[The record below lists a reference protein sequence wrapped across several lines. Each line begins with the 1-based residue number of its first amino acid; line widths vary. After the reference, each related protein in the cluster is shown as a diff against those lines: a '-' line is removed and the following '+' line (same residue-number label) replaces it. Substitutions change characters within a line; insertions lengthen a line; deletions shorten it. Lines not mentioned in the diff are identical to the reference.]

1 MPPGCVAAMPENN
14 KLARYAAIFEDIK
27 AGDIMSSH
35 VVELSGEK
43 KIAHAKELMKI
54 KKISGI
60 PVVDDKK
67 QLIGIISIE
76 DIIHALEFNII
87 NDPIRKIM
95 STNVIT
101 IHKDDSLAAVV
112 DKFENYK
119 YGRFPVVDDEKRV
132 CGIISKED
140 ILHGILEKFNL
151 IYIHDQKR
159 TSTLNTEYS
168 TITGEKL
175 KIEEAKFHYQI
186 DSNDIDAAGTGAAL
200 LKQFLANKKFASDIV
215 RRVGVATYEAETNV
229 VIHSKGQG
237 DIYFFQDKDR
247 FIVRIVDNGIGI
259 EDLEKAMKEGYSTA
273 SDYIRERGFGA
284 GMGIA
289 NMKRFADKL
298 MIISE
303 KNVGTQVEMIFYLP
317 AQTWPPI

>member
-1 MPPGCVAAMPENN
+1 MTENN

-27 AGDIMSSH
+27 AGDIMSSN
-35 VVELSGEK
+35 VVEISAEK

-54 KKISGI
+54 KKISGM
-60 PVVDDKK
+60 PVVDEKK

-76 DIIHALEFNII
+76 DIIHALEFNKI

-95 STNVIT
+95 STQVVT

-119 YGRFPVVDDEKRV
+119 YGRFPVVDDEKHV

-140 ILHGILEKFNL
+140 ILHGILEKFNI

-159 TSTLNTEYS
+159 TCTLNAEYS
-168 TITGEKL
+168 AITGEKL
-175 KIEEAKFHYQI
+175 KVDEANFHYRI
-186 DSNDIDAAGTGAAL
+186 DSGDIDAAGTGAAL
-200 LKQFLANKKFASDIV
+200 LKQFLTGKDFHSDIV

-229 VIHSKGQG
+229 VIHSRGQG
-237 DIYFFQDKDR
+237 DIYFFQDEDR
-247 FIVRIVDNGIGI
+247 FIVRVVDNGIGI
-259 EDLEKAMKEGYSTA
+259 EDLDKAMKEGYSTA
-273 SDYIRERGFGA
+273 PDYIRERGFGA

-298 MIISE
+298 VIISE

-317 AQTWPPI
+317 TQTWPLI

>member
-1 MPPGCVAAMPENN
+1 MPENN

-27 AGDIMSSH
+27 AGDIMSAN
-35 VVELSGEK
+35 VVEISGDK

-54 KKISGI
+54 KKISGM
-60 PVVDDKK
+60 PVVDENK

-76 DIIHALEFNII
+76 DIIHAFEFNKL
-87 NDPIRKIM
+87 NDPIHRIM
-95 STNVIT
+95 STRVVT
-101 IHKDDSLAAVV
+101 VHKDDSLAAVV

-119 YGRFPVVDDEKRV
+119 FGRFPVVDDDKRV

-168 TITGEKL
+168 AITGEKL
-175 KIEEAKFHYQI
+175 KVEEAKFHYQI
-186 DSNDIDAAGTGAAL
+186 DSSDIDAAGTGAAL
-200 LKQFLANKKFASDIV
+200 LKQFLAGKNFHGDIV

-229 VIHSKGQG
+229 VIHSRGQG
-237 DIYFFQDKDR
+237 DIYFFQDEDR
-247 FIVRIVDNGIGI
+247 FIVRVVDNGIGI
-259 EDLEKAMKEGYSTA
+259 EDLDKAMKEGYSTA
-273 SDYIRERGFGA
+273 PDYVRERGFGA

-298 MIISE
+298 VIISE
-303 KNVGTQVEMIFYLP
+303 KNAGTQVEMIFYLP
-317 AQTWPPI
+317 AQTWPLI

>member
-1 MPPGCVAAMPENN
+1 MPENN
-14 KLARYAAIFEDIK
+14 KLARYAVIFEDIK
-27 AGDIMSSH
+27 AGDIMSSN
-35 VVELSGEK
+35 VVEISCEK

-60 PVVDDKK
+60 PVVDEKK

-76 DIIHALEFNII
+76 DIIHALEFNKI

-95 STNVIT
+95 STQVVT
-101 IHKDDSLAAVV
+101 IHRDDSLAAVV

-119 YGRFPVVDDEKRV
+119 YGRFPVIDDEKRV

-168 TITGEKL
+168 AITGERL

-186 DSNDIDAAGTGAAL
+186 DSSDIDAAGSGAAL
-200 LKQFLANKKFASDIV
+200 LKQFLTGKNFNSDIV

-229 VIHSKGQG
+229 VIHSRGQG
-237 DIYFFQDKDR
+237 DIYFFQDEDC
-247 FIVRIVDNGIGI
+247 FIVRVVDNGIGI
-259 EDLEKAMKEGYSTA
+259 EDLDKAMKEGYSTA
-273 SDYIRERGFGA
+273 PDYIRERGFGA

-298 MIISE
+298 VIISE
-303 KNVGTQVEMIFYLP
+303 KNAGTQVEMIFYLP
-317 AQTWPPI
+317 TQTWPLI

>member
-1 MPPGCVAAMPENN
+1 MPENN

-27 AGDIMSSH
+27 AGDIMSAN
-35 VVELSGEK
+35 VVEISGDK

-54 KKISGI
+54 KKISGM
-60 PVVDDKK
+60 PVVDENK

-76 DIIHALEFNII
+76 DIIHAFEFNKL
-87 NDPIRKIM
+87 NDPIHRIM
-95 STNVIT
+95 STQVVT
-101 IHKDDSLAAVV
+101 IHRDDSLAAVV

-119 YGRFPVVDDEKRV
+119 FGRFPVVDDDKRV

-168 TITGEKL
+168 AITGEKL
-175 KIEEAKFHYQI
+175 KVEEAKFHYQI
-186 DSNDIDAAGTGAAL
+186 DSSDIDAAGSGAAL
-200 LKQFLANKKFASDIV
+200 LKQFLAGKNFHGDIV

-229 VIHSKGQG
+229 VIHSRGQG
-237 DIYFFQDKDR
+237 DIYFFQDEDC
-247 FIVRIVDNGIGI
+247 FIVRVVDNGIGI
-259 EDLEKAMKEGYSTA
+259 EDLDRAMKEGFSTA
-273 SDYIRERGFGA
+273 PDYVRERGFGA

-298 MIISE
+298 VIISE
-303 KNVGTQVEMIFYLP
+303 KNAGTQVEMIFYLP
-317 AQTWPPI
+317 TQTWPLI

>member
-1 MPPGCVAAMPENN
+1 MTENL
-14 KLARYAAIFEDIK
+14 KLAKYAAIFEDIK

-35 VVELSGEK
+35 VVEIASEK
-43 KIAHAKELMKI
+43 KISHAKELMKI

-60 PVVDDKK
+60 PVVDDRK

-95 STNVIT
+95 STQVVT
-101 IHKDDSLAAVV
+101 IHRDDPLSAVV

-119 YGRFPVVDDEKRV
+119 YGRFPVIDDDKRV

-159 TSTLNTEYS
+159 SRTLNTEYS
-168 TITGEKL
+168 AITGERL
-175 KIEEAKFHYQI
+175 EIEAAEFHYRI
-186 DSNDIDAAGTGAAL
+186 DSSDIDAAGSGAAM
-200 LKQFLANKKFASDIV
+200 LKQFLTGKNFHNDIV
-215 RRVGVATYEAETNV
+215 RRVSVSTYEAETNV
-229 VIHSKGQG
+229 VIHSHGQG
-237 DIYFFQDKDR
+237 DIYFFQDHDR
-247 FIVRIVDNGIGI
+247 IIVRVVDNGVGI

-273 SDYIRERGFGA
+273 PDYIRERGFGA

-298 MIISE
+298 VIISE
-303 KNVGTQVEMIFYLP
+303 KNAGTQVEMIFYLP
-317 AQTWPPI
+317 QQTWPLI

>member
-1 MPPGCVAAMPENN
+1 MTENI
-14 KLARYAAIFEDIK
+14 KLAKYAAIFEDIK

-35 VVELSGEK
+35 VVEISGEK

-76 DIIHALEFNII
+76 DIIHALEFNKI

-95 STNVIT
+95 STQVVT

-140 ILHGILEKFNL
+140 IMHGILEKFNL

-159 TSTLNTEYS
+159 TSTLDTEYS
-168 TITGEKL
+168 AITGERL
-175 KIEEAKFHYQI
+175 KIEEAEFHYQI
-186 DSNDIDAAGTGAAL
+186 DSNDIDAAGSGAAL
-200 LKQFLANKKFASDIV
+200 LKQFLSGRNFHSDIV

-229 VIHSKGQG
+229 VIHSHGQG
-237 DIYFFQDKDR
+237 DIYFFQDEDR
-247 FIVRIVDNGIGI
+247 FIVRVVDNGIGI

-273 SDYIRERGFGA
+273 PDYVRERGFGA

-298 MIISE
+298 VIISE
-303 KNVGTQVEMIFYLP
+303 KNAGTQVEMIFYLP
-317 AQTWPPI
+317 SQTWPVI

>member
-1 MPPGCVAAMPENN
+1 MTENS
-14 KLARYAAIFEDIK
+14 KLAKYAAIFEDIK

-35 VVELSGEK
+35 VVEISGEK

-76 DIIHALEFNII
+76 DIVHALEFNII

-101 IHKDDSLAAVV
+101 IHKEDSLAAVV
-112 DKFENYK
+112 EKFENYK

-140 ILHGILEKFNL
+140 IMHGILEKFNL
-151 IYIHDQKR
+151 IYLHDQKR
-159 TSTLNTEYS
+159 ASTLNTEFS
-168 TITGEKL
+168 IITGERL
-175 KIEEAKFHYQI
+175 ISEEAEFHYQI
-186 DSNDIDAAGTGAAL
+186 DSNDIDAAGSGAAL
-200 LKQFLANKKFASDIV
+200 LKQFLSGKNFHSDIV

-229 VIHSKGQG
+229 VIHSHGQG
-237 DIYFFQDKDR
+237 DIYFFQDEDR
-247 FIVRIVDNGIGI
+247 FIVRVVDNGIGI
-259 EDLEKAMKEGYSTA
+259 EDLENAMKEGYSTA
-273 SDYIRERGFGA
+273 PDYVRERGFGA
-284 GMGIA
+284 GMGIP

-298 MIISE
+298 VIISE
-303 KNVGTQVEMIFYLP
+303 KNAGTQVEMIFYLP
-317 AQTWPPI
+317 AQTWPLI

>member
-1 MPPGCVAAMPENN
+1 MPEKN

-27 AGDIMSSH
+27 AGEIMSSN
-35 VVELSGEK
+35 VVEISSEK

-67 QLIGIISIE
+67 QLVGIISIE
-76 DIIHALEFNII
+76 DIIHALEFNKI

-95 STNVIT
+95 STQVVT
-101 IHKDDSLAAVV
+101 IHRDDSLAQVV

-151 IYIHDQKR
+151 IYLHDQKR

-168 TITGEKL
+168 AITGEKL
-175 KIEEAKFHYQI
+175 EVEEANFHYAI
-186 DSNDIDAAGTGAAL
+186 DGNDIDAAGTGAAM
-200 LKQFLANKKFASDIV
+200 LKQFLSGKSFHSDIV

-229 VIHSKGQG
+229 VIHSRGQG
-237 DIYFFQDKDR
+237 DIYFFQDEDR
-247 FIVRIVDNGIGI
+247 FIVRVVDNGVGI
-259 EDLEKAMKEGYSTA
+259 EDLDKAMKEGYSTA
-273 SDYIRERGFGA
+273 PDYIRERGFGA

-298 MIISE
+298 VIISE
-303 KNVGTQVEMIFYLP
+303 KNAGTQVEMIFYLP
-317 AQTWPPI
+317 TQTWPLI

>member
-1 MPPGCVAAMPENN
+1 MTENS
-14 KLARYAAIFEDIK
+14 KLAKYAAIFEDIK

-35 VVELSGEK
+35 VVEISGEK

-76 DIIHALEFNII
+76 DIVHALEFNII

-95 STNVIT
+95 STQVVT
-101 IHKDDSLAAVV
+101 IHKDDSLVAVV
-112 DKFENYK
+112 EKFENYK

-140 ILHGILEKFNL
+140 IMHGILEKFNL
-151 IYIHDQKR
+151 IYLHDQKR
-159 TSTLNTEYS
+159 AATLNSEFS
-168 TITGEKL
+168 IITGERL
-175 KIEEAKFHYQI
+175 VSEEAGFHYQI
-186 DSNDIDAAGTGAAL
+186 DSNDIDAAGTGAAQ
-200 LKQFLANKKFASDIV
+200 LKQFLTGKNFHSDIV

-229 VIHSKGQG
+229 VIHSHGQG
-237 DIYFFQDKDR
+237 DIYFFQDEDR
-247 FIVRIVDNGIGI
+247 FIVRVVDNGIGI
-259 EDLEKAMKEGYSTA
+259 EDLESAMKEGYSTA
-273 SDYIRERGFGA
+273 PDYVRERGFGA
-284 GMGIA
+284 GMGIP

-298 MIISE
+298 VIISE
-303 KNVGTQVEMIFYLP
+303 KNTGTQVEMIFYLP
-317 AQTWPPI
+317 SQSWPII

>member
-1 MPPGCVAAMPENN
+1 MTENN
-14 KLARYAAIFEDIK
+14 KLARYAAIFEDIR
-27 AGDIMSSH
+27 AGDIMSSN
-35 VVELSGEK
+35 VVEISAEK

-54 KKISGI
+54 KKISGM
-60 PVVDDKK
+60 PVVDEKK

-76 DIIHALEFNII
+76 DIIHALEFNKI

-95 STNVIT
+95 STQVVT

-119 YGRFPVVDDEKRV
+119 YGRFPVVDDEKHV

-168 TITGEKL
+168 AITGERL
-175 KIEEAKFHYQI
+175 KTEEANFHYRI
-186 DSNDIDAAGTGAAL
+186 DSGDIDAAGTGAAQ
-200 LKQFLANKKFASDIV
+200 LKQFLAGKNFNSDIV

-229 VIHSKGQG
+229 VIHSRGQG
-237 DIYFFQDKDR
+237 DIYFFQDEDR
-247 FIVRIVDNGIGI
+247 FIVRVVDNGIGI
-259 EDLEKAMKEGYSTA
+259 EDLDKAMKEGYSTA
-273 SDYIRERGFGA
+273 PDYIRERGFGA

-298 MIISE
+298 VIISE
-303 KNVGTQVEMIFYLP
+303 KNAGTQVEMIFYLP
-317 AQTWPPI
+317 TQTWPLI

>member
-1 MPPGCVAAMPENN
+1 MTENS
-14 KLARYAAIFEDIK
+14 KLAKYAAIFEDIK

-35 VVELSGEK
+35 VVEISGEK

-76 DIIHALEFNII
+76 DIVHALEFNII

-112 DKFENYK
+112 EKFENYK

-140 ILHGILEKFNL
+140 IMHGILEKFNL
-151 IYIHDQKR
+151 IYLHDQKR
-159 TSTLNTEYS
+159 ASTLNTEFS
-168 TITGEKL
+168 IITGERL
-175 KIEEAKFHYQI
+175 ISEEAEFHYQI
-186 DSNDIDAAGTGAAL
+186 DSNDIDAAGSGAAL
-200 LKQFLANKKFASDIV
+200 LKQFLTGKNFHSDIV

-229 VIHSKGQG
+229 VIHSHGQG
-237 DIYFFQDKDR
+237 DIYFFQDEDR
-247 FIVRIVDNGIGI
+247 FIVRVVDNGIGI
-259 EDLEKAMKEGYSTA
+259 EDLEKAMK
-273 SDYIRERGFGA
+273 
-284 GMGIA
+284 
-289 NMKRFADKL
+289 
-298 MIISE
+298 
-303 KNVGTQVEMIFYLP
+303 
-317 AQTWPPI
+317 

>member
-1 MPPGCVAAMPENN
+1 MTENI
-14 KLARYAAIFEDIK
+14 KLAKYAAIFEDIK

-35 VVELSGEK
+35 VVEISGEK

-76 DIIHALEFNII
+76 DIIHALEFNKI

-95 STNVIT
+95 STQVVT

-140 ILHGILEKFNL
+140 IMHGILEKFNL

-159 TSTLNTEYS
+159 TSTLDTEYS
-168 TITGEKL
+168 AITGERL
-175 KIEEAKFHYQI
+175 KIEEAEFHYQI
-186 DSNDIDAAGTGAAL
+186 DSNDIDAAGSGAAL
-200 LKQFLANKKFASDIV
+200 LKQFLSGRNFHSDIV

-229 VIHSKGQG
+229 VIHSHGQG
-237 DIYFFQDKDR
+237 DIYFFQDEDR
-247 FIVRIVDNGIGI
+247 FIVRVVDNGIGI

-273 SDYIRERGFGA
+273 PDYVRERGFA
-284 GMGIA
+284 WA
-289 NMKRFADKL
+289 
-298 MIISE
+298 
-303 KNVGTQVEMIFYLP
+303 LP
-317 AQTWPPI
+317 T

>member
-1 MPPGCVAAMPENN
+1 MPENN

-27 AGDIMSSH
+27 AGDIMSTN
-35 VVELSGEK
+35 VVEISGDK

-54 KKISGI
+54 KKISGM
-60 PVVDDKK
+60 PVVDENKK
-67 QLIGIISIE
+67 LIGIISIE
-76 DIIHALEFNII
+76 DIIHALEFNKI

-95 STNVIT
+95 SPQVVT
-101 IHKDDSLAAVV
+101 IHRDDSLAQVV
-112 DKFENYK
+112 DKFDNYK

-159 TSTLNTEYS
+159 TRTLNTEYS
-168 TITGEKL
+168 AITGEKL
-175 KIEEAKFHYQI
+175 KIEEANFHYQI

-200 LKQFLANKKFASDIV
+200 LKQFLSGKNFNNDMV
-215 RRVGVATYEAETNV
+215 RRVSVATYEAETNV
-229 VIHSKGQG
+229 VIHSRGQG
-237 DIYFFQDKDR
+237 DIYFFQDRDR
-247 FIVRIVDNGIGI
+247 FIVRVVDNGVGI
-259 EDLEKAMKEGYSTA
+259 EDLDTAMKEGYSTA
-273 SDYIRERGFGA
+273 PDYIRERGFGA

-298 MIISE
+298 VIISE
-303 KNVGTQVEMIFYLP
+303 KNAGTQVEMIFYLP
-317 AQTWPPI
+317 TPSQPLI

>member
-1 MPPGCVAAMPENN
+1 MTENI
-14 KLARYAAIFEDIK
+14 KLAKYAAIFEDIK
-27 AGDIMSSH
+27 AGEIMSSH
-35 VVELSGEK
+35 VVEISGEK

-140 ILHGILEKFNL
+140 IMHGILEKFNL

-159 TSTLNTEYS
+159 TNTLDTEYS
-168 TITGEKL
+168 AITGERL
-175 KIEEAKFHYQI
+175 KIEEAEFHYQI
-186 DSNDIDAAGTGAAL
+186 DSNDIDAAGSGAAL
-200 LKQFLANKKFASDIV
+200 LKQFLAGKNFHSDIV

-229 VIHSKGQG
+229 VIHSRGQG
-237 DIYFFQDKDR
+237 DIYFFQDEDR
-247 FIVRIVDNGIGI
+247 FIVRVVDNGIGI

-273 SDYIRERGFGA
+273 PDYVRERGFGA

-298 MIISE
+298 VIISE
-303 KNVGTQVEMIFYLP
+303 KNAGTQVEMIFFLP
-317 AQTWPPI
+317 SQTWPLI

>member
-1 MPPGCVAAMPENN
+1 MPENN

-27 AGDIMSSH
+27 AGDIMSSN
-35 VVELSGEK
+35 VVEISADK

-54 KKISGI
+54 KKISGM
-60 PVVDDKK
+60 PVVDEKK
-67 QLIGIISIE
+67 QLVGIISIE
-76 DIIHALEFNII
+76 DIIHALEFNKI

-95 STNVIT
+95 STQVVT
-101 IHKDDSLAAVV
+101 IHKGDSLATVV

-168 TITGEKL
+168 AITGEQL
-175 KIEEAKFHYQI
+175 KIDEAKFHYQI
-186 DSNDIDAAGTGAAL
+186 DSSDIDAAGSGAAM
-200 LKQFLANKKFASDIV
+200 LKQFLTGKNFHSDIV

-229 VIHSKGQG
+229 VIHSRGRG
-237 DIYFFQDKDR
+237 DIYFFQDEDR
-247 FIVRIVDNGIGI
+247 FIVRVVDNGIGI
-259 EDLEKAMKEGYSTA
+259 EDLDKAMKEGYSTA
-273 SDYIRERGFGA
+273 PDYIRERGFGA

-298 MIISE
+298 VIISE
-303 KNVGTQVEMIFYLP
+303 KNAGTQVEMIFYLP
-317 AQTWPPI
+317 TQTWPLI

>member
-1 MPPGCVAAMPENN
+1 MTENI
-14 KLARYAAIFEDIK
+14 KLAKYAAIFEDIK
-27 AGDIMSSH
+27 AGDIMS
-35 VVELSGEK
+35 SGEK

-76 DIIHALEFNII
+76 DIIHALEFNKI

-95 STNVIT
+95 STQVVT

-140 ILHGILEKFNL
+140 IMHGILEKFNL

-159 TSTLNTEYS
+159 TSTLDTEYS
-168 TITGEKL
+168 AITGERL
-175 KIEEAKFHYQI
+175 KIEEAEFHYQI
-186 DSNDIDAAGTGAAL
+186 DSNDIDAAGSGAAL
-200 LKQFLANKKFASDIV
+200 LKQFLSGRNFHSDIV

-229 VIHSKGQG
+229 VIHSHGQG
-237 DIYFFQDKDR
+237 DIYFFQDEDR
-247 FIVRIVDNGIGI
+247 FIVRVVDNGIGI

-273 SDYIRERGFGA
+273 PDYVRERGFGA

-298 MIISE
+298 VIISE
-303 KNVGTQVEMIFYLP
+303 KNAGTQVEMIFYLP
-317 AQTWPPI
+317 SQTWPVI

>member
-1 MPPGCVAAMPENN
+1 MPEKN

-27 AGDIMSSH
+27 AGEIMSSN
-35 VVELSGEK
+35 VVEISSEK

-67 QLIGIISIE
+67 QLVGIISIE
-76 DIIHALEFNII
+76 DIIHALEFNKI

-95 STNVIT
+95 STQVVT
-101 IHKDDSLAAVV
+101 IHRDDSLAQVV

-151 IYIHDQKR
+151 IYIHDRKR

-168 TITGEKL
+168 AITGEKL
-175 KIEEAKFHYQI
+175 TAEEANFHYPI
-186 DSNDIDAAGTGAAL
+186 DGNDIDAAGTGAAL
-200 LKQFLANKKFASDIV
+200 LKQFLSGKNFNSDIV

-229 VIHSKGQG
+229 VIHSRGQG
-237 DIYFFQDKDR
+237 DIYFFQDEDR
-247 FIVRIVDNGIGI
+247 FIVRVVDNGVGI
-259 EDLEKAMKEGYSTA
+259 EDLDKAMKEGYSTA
-273 SDYIRERGFGA
+273 PDYIRERGFGA

-298 MIISE
+298 VIISE
-303 KNVGTQVEMIFYLP
+303 KNAGTQVEMIFYLP
-317 AQTWPPI
+317 TQTWPLI

>member
-1 MPPGCVAAMPENN
+1 MLENN

-27 AGDIMSSH
+27 AGEIMSSN
-35 VVELSGEK
+35 VVEISGDK

-54 KKISGI
+54 KKISGM
-60 PVVDDKK
+60 PVVDEKK

-76 DIIHALEFNII
+76 DIIHALEFNKI
-87 NDPIRKIM
+87 NDPIHKIM
-95 STNVIT
+95 STQVVT
-101 IHKDDSLAAVV
+101 IHKDDSLIAVV
-112 DKFENYK
+112 DKFESYK
-119 YGRFPVVDDEKRV
+119 YGRFPVVDDDMHV

-168 TITGEKL
+168 AITGEKL
-175 KIEEAKFHYQI
+175 EIEEAEFHYQI
-186 DSNDIDAAGTGAAL
+186 DSSDIDAAGTGAAM
-200 LKQFLANKKFASDIV
+200 LKQFLTGKNFHSDIV

-229 VIHSKGQG
+229 VIHSHGQG
-237 DIYFFQDKDR
+237 DIYFFQDDDR
-247 FIVRIVDNGIGI
+247 FIVRVVDNGVGI
-259 EDLEKAMKEGYSTA
+259 EDLDRAMKEGYSTA
-273 SDYIRERGFGA
+273 TDYIRERGFGA

-298 MIISE
+298 VIISE
-303 KNVGTQVEMIFYLP
+303 KNAGTQVEMIFYLP
-317 AQTWPPI
+317 AQTWP